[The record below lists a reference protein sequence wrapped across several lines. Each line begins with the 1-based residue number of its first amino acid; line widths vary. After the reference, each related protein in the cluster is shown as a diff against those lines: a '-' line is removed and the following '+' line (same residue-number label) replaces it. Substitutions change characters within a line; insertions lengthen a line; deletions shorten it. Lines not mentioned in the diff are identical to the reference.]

1 MSSRTAPPV
10 RKLEIFGW
18 CCFDFAN
25 SSFTTVITTVVFA
38 RYFEGVIAKDS
49 GNPVFLWGLAVAIA
63 NLLVIILGPW
73 LGALADRTGRKKH
86 FLAGTAIGCSIATA
100 ALWFTGAGTVTLA
113 LVLVIFAN
121 LNFSLGENFTA
132 SFLPELST
140 PENVGKIS
148 GYGWAFG
155 YFGGLASLFMS
166 LALVKIDV
174 RLVFPAVAVFFILAA
189 IPTFVLLRERA
200 PRRVAPPLFKL
211 FAEGWTET
219 THYLRALPANQTLFR
234 FLIAFLVYMM
244 GVTCVVQFA
253 GIYAGR
259 EFGFDT
265 TGVIKLFIYLQLS
278 AAGGAFLFGFLQD
291 RFGSIPTLVVSL
303 AGWVAVAIGAA
314 AVRSQEGFLLVAML
328 AGAVIGSTQAAS
340 RAVISVL
347 TPPDAPAETFG
358 YWGFF
363 GKLAAIIGPPL
374 FGLASDEFGMR
385 IAILLTGI
393 YFLVGLALV
402 ATIKLPHRNRATD

>member
-1 MSSRTAPPV
+1 MSKLPV
-10 RKLEIFGW
+10 RKSEIFGW

-38 RYFEGVIAKDS
+38 RYFEGVIAKETS
-49 GNPVFLWGLAVAIA
+49 NPVFLWGLAGAIA

-86 FLAGTAIGCSIATA
+86 FLAGTAIGCSVATA
-100 ALWFTGAGTVTLA
+100 ALWFTGAGTVALA

-132 SFLPELST
+132 SFLPELCT
-140 PENVGKIS
+140 PENVGKVS

-155 YFGGLASLFMS
+155 YFGGLASLFLS

-174 RLVFPAVAVFFILAA
+174 RLVFPAVGAFFILAA

-200 PRRVAPPLFKL
+200 PRREAPPLLEL
-211 FAEGWTET
+211 FSEGWRET
-219 THYLRALPANQTLFR
+219 SRYLRALPQSATLFR
-234 FLIAFLVYMM
+234 FLLAFLVYMM

-265 TGVIKLFIYLQLS
+265 AGVIKLFIYLQLS
-278 AAGGAFLFGFLQD
+278 AAAGAFLFGFFQD
-291 RFGSIPTLVVSL
+291 RFGSVATLVVSL

-314 AVRSQEGFLLVAML
+314 MVRSQEGFLLVALL

-347 TPPDAPAETFG
+347 SPPDAPAETFG

-363 GKLAAIIGPPL
+363 GKLAAIIGPPI
-374 FGLASDEFGMR
+374 FGLIADGWGMR
-385 IAILLTGI
+385 LAILLTGV
-393 YFLVGLALV
+393 YFVAGLALV
-402 ATIKLPHRNRATD
+402 ATIRVPRRAAAG